1 MSGAQAVPYPK
12 TRSSLQRVLQ
22 HSTLYAIG
30 NIAGRIVA
38 FLAIPFYSRFLS
50 PAQYGLIELIELST
64 QTVAIAFGLQAIG
77 TALTRLF
84 HDQASPEAERSV
96 ISTALIGT
104 AMLSACITLASVAGA
119 GAISHA
125 VFHTGAWTTLLQ
137 AAFIAMFFA
146 SMIEVALVYERMRD
160 NARFYL
166 AYSLVSLTLNLGLNI
181 LFIGGLDA
189 GVWGFVSSKLV
200 VSVGGAGF
208 LAWRLRRD
216 VGWHWHAPY
225 VPEFVRFGA
234 PLILSGLSYFAIHF
248 SDRFFLTSAVT
259 LAELGRYALAYRFA
273 LMVNSLVGD
282 SFAKSWTVSLYRHT
296 NDSGWREQFARVAA
310 YFSFVV
316 ATTGF
321 AVAIF
326 GPELLRVM
334 VPESFLPPALL
345 LPILV
350 LAYVVRDIADFFRSL
365 LLINKRSVW
374 VGKIALAAA
383 ALNLLSNALLIP
395 SYGTYGAAWATL
407 LTWSAYLVVCWIVAD
422 REHRLPIRILPYG
435 RLLILMIAVYA
446 VASAFRTDGF
456 ALQTVLDGV
465 WVVVFVGIGA
475 LVFFSRTERRRA
487 GRQLGNAL
495 AGMLVPAA
503 PVRSDLGMGDC
514 RVLMLAYYYPPQNAI
529 GAARP
534 YRFAR
539 YLRRLGTSVSVIC
552 SPVPKPGSRYGE
564 RPADLAPQASRDTR
578 DDTVPESEPPAI
590 RVPDASLMH
599 DPQWPN
605 VTSREP
611 QRPDVTSREPLRL
624 DATSRVLQV
633 IQRLLLPYDDRLT
646 WLPYACAAASREL
659 TAGTVVLST
668 HPPVVTHLAAL
679 ALKQRS
685 GRPWIADFRDPLW
698 GNPSR
703 RSFRAGLIDRVIE
716 RMVIHNADAVI
727 ANTDASAAMLARRYP
742 AFAGKISTI
751 WNGFDPEDRMEPL
764 PHADRVRRIISHVG
778 SLYGSRTPLPFV
790 ACLNRLIASGAIQ
803 HSSIQFRQ
811 FGYSD
816 PECLDLTDPIYQS
829 LQAHGCLQAVTHIIP
844 QHAARQEMLT
854 TDWLLLLD
862 MNEVNPGLQVPA
874 KTFEYIR
881 ACRPIL
887 ALTTPGSST
896 ERVLALSGIP
906 HTCIEFDAD
915 PDRFDAAVLAFLRL
929 PFTEIAPSPQF
940 WCEFDACRQ
949 TATLSALIERVRAE
963 QASPQAPGFRP

>member
-1 MSGAQAVPYPK
+1 MSGVQAVPYPK

-22 HSTLYAIG
+22 HSTLYAFG

-84 HDQASPEAERSV
+84 HDQTSPESERSV
-96 ISTALIGT
+96 VSTALIGT
-104 AMLSACITLASVAGA
+104 AMLSACITLVSVASA
-119 GAISHA
+119 GAISRA
-125 VFHTGAWTTLLQ
+125 VFHTDAWTTLLQ

-166 AYSLVSLTLNLGLNI
+166 AYSLVTLGLNLGLNI

-216 VGWHWHAPY
+216 VGWHWNGAY

-234 PLILSGLSYFAIHF
+234 PLIVSGLSYFAIHF

-282 SFAKSWTVSLYRHT
+282 SFAKSWNVSLYRHT
-296 NDSGWREQFARVAA
+296 SDSGWREQFARVAA
-310 YFSFVV
+310 YFAFVV

-321 AVAIF
+321 AVAMF

-334 VPESFLPPALL
+334 VPESFFPPALL
-345 LPILV
+345 LPVLV
-350 LAYVVRDIADFFRSL
+350 LAYVLRDIADFFRSL

-383 ALNLLSNALLIP
+383 ALNLLSNMLLIP
-395 SYGTYGAAWATL
+395 AYGTYGAAWATL
-407 LTWSAYLVVCWIVAD
+407 LTWSAYLVVCWVVAD
-422 REHRLPIRILPYG
+422 REHRLPIRILPYA
-435 RLLILMIAVYA
+435 RLLALMIAVYA
-446 VASAFRTDGF
+446 AAAAFRAEGF
-456 ALQTVLDGV
+456 VLQTTLDGA
-465 WVVVFVGIGA
+465 WVMLFISLGV

-487 GRQLGNAL
+487 VGQFGGFLARMLISGAPARPELGTND
-495 AGMLVPAA
+495 
-503 PVRSDLGMGDC
+503 R

-539 YLRRLGTSVSVIC
+539 YLRRLGTPVSVIC
-552 SPVPKPGSRYGE
+552 SPVPKADSRYGE
-564 RPADLAPQASRDTR
+564 RASNLVPHVPDDGQNSPAVER
-578 DDTVPESEPPAI
+578 EPPAI
-590 RVPDASLMH
+590 RVPSPSSAH
-599 DPQWPN
+599 DP
-605 VTSREP
+605 R
-611 QRPDVTSREPLRL
+611 RL
-624 DATSRVLQV
+624 EATSRLLQTV
-633 IQRLLLPYDDRLT
+633 QRLLLPYDDRLT
-646 WLPYACAAASREL
+646 WLPYACAAAAREL
-659 TAGTVVLST
+659 TAGTVLLST

-679 ALKQRS
+679 ALKQHS

-703 RSFRAGLIDRVIE
+703 RSFRAGLIDRAVEALVI
-716 RMVIHNADAVI
+716 RHADAVI
-727 ANTDASAAMLARRYP
+727 ANTDASAAVLARRYP
-742 AFAGKISTI
+742 ASAGKISTI

-764 PHADRVRRIISHVG
+764 PRADRVRRVISHVG
-778 SLYGSRTPLPFV
+778 SLYGTRTPLPFI
-790 ACLNRLIASGAIQ
+790 ASLNRLIASGAILPGA
-803 HSSIQFRQ
+803 IQFRQ

-816 PECLDLTDPIYQS
+816 PECLDLTDPIYQT
-829 LQAHGCLQAVTHIIP
+829 LQAQGCLQAVTHIIP
-844 QHAARQEMLT
+844 QRAARQEMLT

-862 MNEVNPGLQVPA
+862 MNEINPGLQVPA

-906 HTCIEFDAD
+906 HACIDFDAE

-929 PFTEIAPSPQF
+929 PFGDVTPSAQF
-940 WCEFDACRQ
+940 WSEFDACRQ
-949 TATLSALIERVRAE
+949 TAMLSALIDRVRVERV
-963 QASPQAPGFRP
+963 

>member
-12 TRSSLQRVLQ
+12 ARSSLQRVLQ

-84 HDQASPEAERSV
+84 HDQASPEAERNV
-96 ISTALIGT
+96 VSTALIGT
-104 AMLSACITLASVAGA
+104 AMLSACITIASIAGA
-119 GAISHA
+119 GAISRA
-125 VFHTGAWTTLLQ
+125 VFHTDAWTTLLQ
-137 AAFIAMFFA
+137 AAFVAMFFA

-166 AYSLVSLTLNLGLNI
+166 GYSLVSLACNLGLNI

-216 VGWHWHAPY
+216 VGWHWRGVY

-282 SFAKSWTVSLYRHT
+282 SFAKSWNVSLYRHT
-296 NDSGWREQFARVAA
+296 SDSGWREQFARVAA
-310 YFSFVV
+310 YFTFVV

-321 AVAIF
+321 AVAMF

-334 VPESFLPPALL
+334 VPESFFPPALL

-395 SYGTYGAAWATL
+395 AYGTYGAAWATL
-407 LTWSAYLVVCWIVAD
+407 LTWSAYLAVCWIVAD

-435 RLLILMIAVYA
+435 RLLVLMIAVYA
-446 VASAFRTDGF
+446 VASAFRTDGL
-456 ALQTVLDGV
+456 ALQTALDGV
-465 WVVVFVGIGA
+465 WVALFVGLGV
-475 LVFFSRTERRRA
+475 LVFFSRTERQKA
-487 GRQLGNAL
+487 GRQLGNVL
-495 AGMLVPAA
+495 ARMLIPAGSA
-503 PVRSDLGMGDC
+503 QPGSGTGDR

-534 YRFAR
+534 HRFAR
-539 YLRRLGTSVSVIC
+539 YLRRLGTPVSVIC

-564 RPADLAPQASRDTR
+564 QRADLTPPAPDKARHND
-578 DDTVPESEPPAI
+578 PALESEPPAI
-590 RVPDASLMH
+590 RVPSASLIRNPH
-599 DPQWPN
+599 
-605 VTSREP
+605 
-611 QRPDVTSREPLRL
+611 RL
-624 DATSRVLQV
+624 DAASRVLQV
-633 IQRLLLPYDDRLT
+633 IQRVLLPYDDRLT

-659 TAGTVVLST
+659 TAGTVLLST

-679 ALKQRS
+679 ALKQQS

-716 RMVIHNADAVI
+716 RLVIRHADAVI
-727 ANTDASAAMLARRYP
+727 ANTDASAAVLARRYP
-742 AFAGKISTI
+742 ALAGKISTI

-764 PHADRVRRIISHVG
+764 PHADRAQRIISHVG

-790 ACLNRLIASGAIQ
+790 ACLNRLIASGAILPGA
-803 HSSIQFRQ
+803 IQFRQ

-816 PECLDLTDPIYQS
+816 PECLDLADPIYQS
-829 LQAHGCLQAVTHIIP
+829 LQAQGCLQAVTHIIP
-844 QHAARQEMLT
+844 QRAARHEMLT

-862 MNEVNPGLQVPA
+862 MNEINPGLQVPA

-906 HTCIEFDAD
+906 HTCIDFDAD
-915 PDRFDAAVLAFLRL
+915 PDRFDAAVLAFLRR
-929 PFTEIAPSPQF
+929 PFADVTPSPQF
-940 WCEFDACRQ
+940 WSEFDACRQ
-949 TATLSALIERVRAE
+949 TATLNALIDRVCAD
-963 QASPQAPGFRP
+963 QALP

>member
-22 HSTLYAIG
+22 HSTLYALG
-30 NIAGRIVA
+30 NVAGRVVA

-84 HDQASPEAERSV
+84 HDQASPDAERNV
-96 ISTALIGT
+96 VSTALIGT
-104 AMLSACITLASVAGA
+104 AMLSACVTIASVAGA
-119 GAISHA
+119 GAISRA
-125 VFHTGAWTTLLQ
+125 VFHTDAWTTLLQ
-137 AAFIAMFFA
+137 AAFVAMFFA

-166 AYSLVSLTLNLGLNI
+166 GYSLVSLALNLGFNI
-181 LFIGGLDA
+181 LFIGGLEA
-189 GVWGFVSSKLV
+189 GVWGFVSSKLI

-216 VGWHWHAPY
+216 VGWHWRGAY

-282 SFAKSWTVSLYRHT
+282 SFAKSWNVSLYRHT
-296 NDSGWREQFARVAA
+296 SDAGWREQFARVAA
-310 YFSFVV
+310 YFTFAV

-334 VPESFLPPALL
+334 VPESFFPPALL

-383 ALNLLSNALLIP
+383 ALNLLANALLIP
-395 SYGTYGAAWATL
+395 AYGTYGAAWATL
-407 LTWSAYLVVCWIVAD
+407 LTWSAYLAVCWIVAD

-435 RLLILMIAVYA
+435 RLLVLTIVVYA
-446 VASAFRTDGF
+446 AASAFRADGF

-465 WVVVFVGIGA
+465 WVAVFVGIGV
-475 LVFFSRTERRRA
+475 LVFFSRTERQRA
-487 GRQLGNAL
+487 GRQLGKVL
-495 AGMLVPAA
+495 AGMLVSAGPAQSGL
-503 PVRSDLGMGDC
+503 RTGGR

-534 YRFAR
+534 HRFAR
-539 YLRRLGTSVSVIC
+539 YLRRLGTPVAVVC
-552 SPVPKPGSRYGE
+552 SPLPKPGSRYGE
-564 RPADLAPQASRDTR
+564 RPADLTVRAA
-578 DDTVPESEPPAI
+578 DDARHHGPTLESEPPAI
-590 RVPDASLMH
+590 RVPDASVMH
-599 DPQWPN
+599 NPH
-605 VTSREP
+605 
-611 QRPDVTSREPLRL
+611 RL
-624 DATSRVLQV
+624 DATSRVLQ
-633 IQRLLLPYDDRLT
+633 IMQRLLMPYDDRLT

-659 TAGTVVLST
+659 TSETVLLST

-679 ALKQRS
+679 ALKQHS

-703 RSFRAGLIDRVIE
+703 RSFRAGLIDRVVE
-716 RMVIHNADAVI
+716 GLVIRHADAVI
-727 ANTDASAAMLARRYP
+727 ANTDASAAVLAQRYP
-742 AFAGKISTI
+742 ALAGKINTI
-751 WNGFDPEDRMEPL
+751 WNGFDPEDRMEPV
-764 PHADRVRRIISHVG
+764 PRADRAQRIISHVG

-790 ACLNRLIASGAIQ
+790 ACLNRLIASGAIH
-803 HSSIQFRQ
+803 HSAIQFRQ

-816 PECLDLTDPIYQS
+816 PECLDLADPIYQS
-829 LQAHGCLQAVTHIIP
+829 LQAQGCLQAVTHIIP
-844 QHAARQEMLT
+844 QHAARHEMLT

-906 HTCIEFDAD
+906 HACIDFDAD
-915 PDRFDAAVLAFLRL
+915 PERFDAAVLAFLRR
-929 PFTEIAPSPQF
+929 PFTEDTPSPQF

-949 TATLSALIERVRAE
+949 TATLSALIDRICAD
-963 QASPQAPGFRP
+963 QASR

>member
-1 MSGAQAVPYPK
+1 MSGVQAVPYPK

-30 NIAGRIVA
+30 NIAGRVVA

-77 TALTRLF
+77 TAMTRIF
-84 HDQASPEAERSV
+84 HDQASPEAERNV
-96 ISTALIGT
+96 VSTALIGT
-104 AMLSACITLASVAGA
+104 AMLSACITVVSVGGA
-119 GAISHA
+119 GAISRA
-125 VFHTGAWTTLLQ
+125 VFHTGTWTTLLQ

-166 AYSLVSLTLNLGLNI
+166 TYSLVTLALNLGLNI
-181 LFIGGLDA
+181 LFIGALDA

-200 VSVGGAGF
+200 VSVGGASF

-216 VGWHWHAPY
+216 VGWNWNSVY

-234 PLILSGLSYFAIHF
+234 PLIVSGLSYFAIHF

-282 SFAKSWTVSLYRHT
+282 SFAKSWNVSLYRHT
-296 NDSGWREQFARVAA
+296 SESGWREQFARVAA
-310 YFSFVV
+310 YFTFVV

-321 AVAIF
+321 AVAMF

-334 VPESFLPPALL
+334 VPKSFFPSALL

-383 ALNLLSNALLIP
+383 VLNLLCNALLIP
-395 SYGTYGAAWATL
+395 AYGTYGAAWATL

-422 REHRLPIRILPYG
+422 REHRLPIRVLPYG

-446 VASAFRTDGF
+446 AASTFRADGF
-456 ALQTVLDGV
+456 VLQTVLDGA
-465 WVVVFVGIGA
+465 WVALFVGVGV

-487 GRQLGNAL
+487 GRQLGNVL
-495 AGMLVPAA
+495 AGMLVSAA
-503 PVRSDLGMGDC
+503 PTLPDFGTGDR

-539 YLRRLGTSVSVIC
+539 YLRRLGTPVSVIC

-564 RPADLAPQASRDTR
+564 RPSDVLPKAPDDDRHDSPTR
-578 DDTVPESEPPAI
+578 ESEPPAI
-590 RVPDASLMH
+590 RVPDLPLQH
-599 DPQWPN
+599 G
-605 VTSREP
+605 
-611 QRPDVTSREPLRL
+611 PDRL

-633 IQRLLLPYDDRLT
+633 LQRLLLPYDDRLT

-679 ALKQRS
+679 ALKQHS

-716 RMVIHNADAVI
+716 RLVIRHADAVI
-727 ANTDASAAMLARRYP
+727 ANTDASAAMLVQRYP
-742 AFAGKISTI
+742 AFAEKVSTI

-764 PHADRVRRIISHVG
+764 PHADRTQRIISHVG
-778 SLYGSRTPLPFV
+778 SLYGTRTPLPFV

-803 HSSIQFRQ
+803 RSVIQFRQ

-816 PECLDLTDPIYQS
+816 PECLDLADPIYQT
-829 LQAHGCLQAVTHIIP
+829 LQAQGCLQAVTHIIP
-844 QHAARQEMLT
+844 QRAARQEMLT

-906 HTCIEFDAD
+906 HTCIEFDAG
-915 PDRFDAAVLAFLRL
+915 PERFDAAVLAFLRL
-929 PFTEIAPSPQF
+929 PFTDVTPSPEF
-940 WCEFDACRQ
+940 WRKFDACRQ

-963 QASPQAPGFRP
+963 QTSSQSPGLMPH

>member
-30 NIAGRIVA
+30 NIAGRVVA

-84 HDQASPEAERSV
+84 HDQASPEAERNV
-96 ISTALIGT
+96 VSTALIGT
-104 AMLSACITLASVAGA
+104 AMLSACITVASVAGA

-166 AYSLVSLTLNLGLNI
+166 AYSLVTLALNLGLNI

-208 LAWRLRRD
+208 LAWRFRRD
-216 VGWHWHAPY
+216 VGWHWHGAY

-234 PLILSGLSYFAIHF
+234 PLILSGLSYFTIHF

-273 LMVNSLVGD
+273 LMVNSLIGD
-282 SFAKSWTVSLYRHT
+282 SFAKSWNVSLYRHT
-296 NDSGWREQFARVAA
+296 NDSRWREQFARVAA
-310 YFSFVV
+310 YFTFVV
-316 ATTGF
+316 ATTGL

-334 VPESFLPPALL
+334 VPESFFPPALL

-383 ALNLLSNALLIP
+383 ALNVLSNALLIP
-395 SYGTYGAAWATL
+395 VYGTYGAAWATL

-446 VASAFRTDGF
+446 VASAFRADGF
-456 ALQTVLDGV
+456 ALQTVLDGA
-465 WVVVFVGIGA
+465 WVVLFVGIGA

-495 AGMLVPAA
+495 AGMLVSAA
-503 PVRSDLGMGDC
+503 PVQPDLGTGDH

-539 YLRRLGTSVSVIC
+539 YLRRLGTPVSVIC
-552 SPVPKPGSRYGE
+552 SPVPKPDSRYGE
-564 RPADLAPQASRDTR
+564 RPADLVPQAP
-578 DDTVPESEPPAI
+578 DDRHDGPTLESEPPAI
-590 RVPDASLMH
+590 RVPNASLMH
-599 DPQWPN
+599 DPQRLN
-605 VTSREP
+605 ATSREP
-611 QRPDVTSREPLRL
+611 RRL

-646 WLPYACAAASREL
+646 WLPYACAAAAREL

-668 HPPVVTHLAAL
+668 HPPIVTHLAAL

-703 RSFRAGLIDRVIE
+703 RSFRAGLIDQVIE
-716 RMVIHNADAVI
+716 RLVMRHADAVI
-727 ANTDASAAMLARRYP
+727 ANTDASAAVLAQRYP
-742 AFAGKISTI
+742 ALGGKINTI

-778 SLYGSRTPLPFV
+778 SLYGTRTPLPFV
-790 ACLNRLIASGAIQ
+790 ACLNRLIASGALLP
-803 HSSIQFRQ
+803 STIQFRQ

-816 PECLDLTDPIYQS
+816 PECLDLADPIYQS

-844 QHAARQEMLT
+844 QRAARQEMLT

-896 ERVLALSGIP
+896 ERVLAMSGIP
-906 HTCIEFDAD
+906 HTCIDFDAG
-915 PDRFDAAVLAFLRL
+915 PDRFDAAVLAFLQI
-929 PFTEIAPSPQF
+929 PFTEVTPSAEF

-949 TATLSALIERVRAE
+949 TATLSALIERVRAD
-963 QASPQAPGFRP
+963 QVSAQFPSLRP